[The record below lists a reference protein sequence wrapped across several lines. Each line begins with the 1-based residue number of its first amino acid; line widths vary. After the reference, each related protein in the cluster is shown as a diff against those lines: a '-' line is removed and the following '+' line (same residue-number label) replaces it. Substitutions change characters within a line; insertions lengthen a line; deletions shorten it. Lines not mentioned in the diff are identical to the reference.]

1 MVESMRR
8 MLGARFNAHL
18 ESIYTRAFRYLVTE
32 LCRGYDALPEPP
44 DESDQEHGVP
54 VASGGTS
61 GDALGCPFRGNS
73 SPTPSPP
80 GTPSGMLV
88 LPPSPSE
95 LVLSTLPM
103 RDQRLKQEKSEELE
117 QSSRYTENESNFV
130 FSSSPLP
137 VAHPWRPFAASSSE
151 MTNNST
157 FETRNIGK
165 TENLSS
171 GTISSTASST
181 AATTSTNTSPVAP
194 THKGLNQMANLGPLN
209 NWEDEPQDNWENQRE
224 GAPAWK
230 CPFSRNT
237 MTGSHELDG
246 PETVFGV
253 GGVGE
258 GGCVGGK
265 RRAEQTPLVREPSG
279 DSGLE
284 RERGPDRETE
294 SDQHQQ
300 LLQGVHALNISGPSA
315 ALCPLGFTTTLSCG
329 K

>member
-1 MVESMRR
+1 MRR

-18 ESIYTRAFRYLVTE
+18 ESIYARAFRYLVTE

-44 DESDQEHGVP
+44 DESVQEHGVP
-54 VASGGTS
+54 EAGGGAG

-103 RDQRLKQEKSEELE
+103 RDQRPKQVNSEELNHT
-117 QSSRYTENESNFV
+117 SRYTENESDLV
-130 FSSSPLP
+130 FSPSPIP
-137 VAHPWRPFAASSSE
+137 VAQPWCPFGGAASSK
-151 MTNNST
+151 MINNST
-157 FETRNIGK
+157 FKTSNIGG

-171 GTISSTASST
+171 VTTSSTASST
-181 AATTSTNTSPVAP
+181 AATTSTNTSPVAKS
-194 THKGLNQMANLGPLN
+194 HNGLNQMANSGPLKYLY
-209 NWEDEPQDNWENQRE
+209 EPQHKGEDQRKGE
-224 GAPAWK
+224 PDWK
-230 CPFSRNT
+230 CPFSRIT
-237 MTGSHELDG
+237 MIDAQELEAPGTG
-246 PETVFGV
+246 FGV

-258 GGCVGGK
+258 GGGVGGK

-284 RERGPDRETE
+284 RERGPDRETD

-300 LLQGVHALNISGPSA
+300 LVHGVHALNISGPSA
-315 ALCPLGFTTTLSCG
+315 ALCPVGFATTLSCG